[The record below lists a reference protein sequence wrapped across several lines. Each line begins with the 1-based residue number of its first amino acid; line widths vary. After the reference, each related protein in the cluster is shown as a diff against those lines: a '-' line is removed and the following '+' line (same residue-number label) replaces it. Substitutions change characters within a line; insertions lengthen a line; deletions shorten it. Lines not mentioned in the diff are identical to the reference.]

1 MNSVSG
7 GWRVAET
14 RKPSATGGHLGPGGS
29 KTLTWWST
37 EPVVR
42 CRIVEIG
49 PFQRRQPNLV
59 RPESAFPQVGK
70 KRVLSWSEL
79 TRALFL
85 LTTNTGL
92 PLFAENRAVGL
103 LVLLGVDVE
112 NDVHVG
118 LGVGVE
124 PGPHRVDGD
133 ARCFFLREPE
143 RAGGDAA
150 EGD

>member
-7 GWRVAET
+7 GWRVAEA
-14 RKPSATGGHLGPGGS
+14 RKASATGGRLGPGGS
-29 KTLTWWST
+29 KTPTSWPT
-37 EPVVR
+37 ERVVR
-42 CRIVEIG
+42 CQIVEIG
-49 PFQRRQPNLV
+49 SFQCRQPNLA
-59 RPESAFPQVGK
+59 RPESAFHQVGK
-70 KRVLSWSEL
+70 KRVLSRSEL

-85 LTTNTGL
+85 LTTNYGL

-103 LVLLGVDVE
+103 LVFLGVDVE

-118 LGVGVE
+118 FGVGVE
-124 PGPHRVDGD
+124 PGPHRVDGN
-133 ARCFFLREPE
+133 AGGFFLREPE